1 MVIGEL
7 PADIAESWVSGHPGT
22 QVYSRSAK
30 GTVRIWSDATGDSLQ
45 KLLAEF
51 PEEVRRRTESGR
63 GTCQYLGGK
72 RHCCASLHLCR
83 KFPGENCSP
92 TGTVSGVHNCQ
103 TCELWE
109 PESKSQ

>member
-1 MVIGEL
+1 
-7 PADIAESWVSGHPGT
+7 
-22 QVYSRSAK
+22 
-30 GTVRIWSDATGDSLQ
+30 
-45 KLLAEF
+45 
-51 PEEVRRRTESGR
+51 VRRRTETDR
-63 GTCQYLGGK
+63 GICQHLGGK

-92 TGTVSGVHNCQ
+92 TGTIPDVHNCQ